1 MKFTDFNQEQRTT
14 IAEFVYSFDN
24 DILIKADA
32 LKLVDVF
39 IEKELIEQDH
49 AVDLRE
55 KILNNHLVL
64 NEMIEILFTS
74 IEEVEGK
81 KIMDEYFGRKVSENS
96 NNNE

>member
-1 MKFTDFNQEQRTT
+1 MKFENFTQEQRTI
-14 IAEFVYSFDN
+14 IAEFVYSYDS

-55 KILNNHLVL
+55 KIINNHLVL
-64 NEMIEILFTS
+64 EELIEILFTS
-74 IEEVEGK
+74 VEEVEGK
-81 KIMDEYFGRKVSENS
+81 KIMNEYFGRSVN
-96 NNNE
+96 

>member
-1 MKFTDFNQEQRTT
+1 MKFENFTQEQRTI
-14 IAEFVYSFDN
+14 IAEFVYSYDS
-24 DILIKADA
+24 DILTKADA

-64 NEMIEILFTS
+64 EEMIEILFTS
-74 IEEVEGK
+74 VEEEEGK
-81 KIMDEYFGRKVSENS
+81 KIMNEYFGRSVN
-96 NNNE
+96 

>member
-14 IAEFVYSFDN
+14 IADFVYSFDN

-64 NEMIEILFTS
+64 DELIEILFTS

>member
-1 MKFTDFNQEQRTT
+1 M
-14 IAEFVYSFDN
+14 YSFDN

-39 IEKELIEQDH
+39 IEKELIEQDY

-64 NEMIEILFTS
+64 DELIEILFTS

>member
-1 MKFTDFNQEQRTT
+1 M
-14 IAEFVYSFDN
+14 
-24 DILIKADA
+24 
-32 LKLVDVF
+32 F

-64 NEMIEILFTS
+64 DELIEILFTS

>member
-64 NEMIEILFTS
+64 DELIEILFTS

>member
-1 MKFTDFNQEQRTT
+1 MKFENFTQEQRAI
-14 IAEFVYSFDN
+14 IAEFVYSYDS

-64 NEMIEILFTS
+64 EEMIEILFTS
-74 IEEVEGK
+74 VEEEEGK
-81 KIMDEYFGRKVSENS
+81 KIMNEYFGRSVN
-96 NNNE
+96 